1 MSHLLSPSILTADFC
16 RLADEINIVNESEA
30 DWLHID
36 VMDGVF
42 VPNISFGFHIISQ
55 IHNISRKPL
64 DTHLMIVN
72 PERHLQKFRDAGSEI
87 LTVHYEAC
95 PHLDRT
101 VNDIKKLG
109 MKAGVSINPHT
120 PVSLLENILPYIDLV
135 LLMTVN
141 PGYGGQDLIENSY
154 KKIVD
159 LRRMADAQNPDV
171 LIQVDGGVDLTNAG
185 KLVDTGVDVLVVGS
199 TIFSN
204 ENPGRVISALKRLS
218 GIL

>member
-1 MSHLLSPSILTADFC
+1 MNHLLSPSILTADFLK
-16 RLADEINIVNESEA
+16 LADEINIVNESEA

-42 VPNISFGFHIISQ
+42 VPNISFGFHIINQ
-55 IHNISRKPL
+55 IHKISRKPL

-72 PERHLQKFRDAGSEI
+72 PGRHLQKFRDAGSEI

-120 PVSLLENILPYIDLV
+120 PVSLLENIMPYIDLV

-154 KKIVD
+154 KKIGD
-159 LRRMADAQNPDV
+159 LRRMIDAQNSDV
-171 LIQVDGGVDLTNAG
+171 LIQVDGGVDLANAR
-185 KLVDTGVDVLVVGS
+185 KLIATGVDVLVVGS

-204 ENPGRVISALKRLS
+204 ENPGRVISALKSLS
-218 GIL
+218 GI